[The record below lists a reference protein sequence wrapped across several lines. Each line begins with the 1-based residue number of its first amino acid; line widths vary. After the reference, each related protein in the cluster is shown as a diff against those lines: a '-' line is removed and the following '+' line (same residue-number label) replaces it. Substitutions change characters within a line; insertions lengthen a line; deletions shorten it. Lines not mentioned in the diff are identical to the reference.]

1 MVTLKNM
8 LLTTSA
14 ELILQQAHVRK
25 LKNLTGFSMPFSQQ
39 LSLNVETEWWFC
51 YKNRRNNISISMFGL
66 HHLQLLVRRIVNQK
80 QINSNFHFGRD
91 HNFLSNLVFPVES
104 HFGYYISLPD
114 QQFVVS
120 LTRSKTIVLN

>member
-39 LSLNVETEWWFC
+39 LSLNVETE
-51 YKNRRNNISISMFGL
+51 
-66 HHLQLLVRRIVNQK
+66 
-80 QINSNFHFGRD
+80 
-91 HNFLSNLVFPVES
+91 
-104 HFGYYISLPD
+104 
-114 QQFVVS
+114 
-120 LTRSKTIVLN
+120 